1 MFGLILEEGCV
12 LFDEGLLLVRH
23 VVERV
28 DRIGSADRNAG
39 ATIDAVLR
47 IYEKLGGRVAVIGIR
62 ESCESTKCAVGCPS
76 WSRSWRQS
84 LP

>member
-47 IYEKLGGRVAVIGIR
+47 IDEKLDG
-62 ESCESTKCAVGCPS
+62 
-76 WSRSWRQS
+76 
-84 LP
+84 